1 MEQHHAA
8 PTDQGLTIGDGQG
21 RCASMQSRCAQKPM
35 LPLCEKSRQIP
46 NLGDAKIFNRASAL
60 LDEPDSL
67 LWDV

>member
-8 PTDQGLTIGDGQG
+8 PTDQGPTISDDQVSG
-21 RCASMQSRCAQKPM
+21 ASPHSRWAQQPM